1 MKIIAHNFRFFLL
14 TIAPH
19 KFLTIPTFRWSYG
32 VLLWEIVTLFT
43 FRWSYG
49 VLLWEIVTL
58 GSSPYPGIEPAKL
71 CKLLKRGYRMERPDG
86 CSLEIYDIMKDCWQE
101 DPDLRPP
108 FDDLSHTIQQ
118 LMNLDS
124 AVCFNVSWFWNL
136 SVVIHVFTCKVFTR

>member
-1 MKIIAHNFRFFLL
+1 MKNVLLEKIENFLL
-14 TIAPH
+14 TI
-19 KFLTIPTFRWSYG
+19 LNNSMSENLMI
-32 VLLWEIVTLFT
+32 LI

-118 LMNLDS
+118 LMNLDT
-124 AVCFNVSWFWNL
+124 AVRCVRVFVSSSVNL
-136 SVVIHVFTCKVFTR
+136 ILQIL

>member
-1 MKIIAHNFRFFLL
+1 MENVLLEKIENFLL
-14 TIAPH
+14 TI
-19 KFLTIPTFRWSYG
+19 LNNSMSENLMI
-32 VLLWEIVTLFT
+32 LT

-118 LMNLDS
+118 LMNLDT
-124 AVCFNVSWFWNL
+124 AVRCVRVFVSSSVNL
-136 SVVIHVFTCKVFTR
+136 ILRIL